1 MTVARITDIIKVM
14 EGFAPMALAENW
26 DNVGLQIGQHDWPVK
41 TVRVAL
47 NPSNDVVAQAC
58 KDNAD
63 ILITHHPL
71 IFKPM
76 ERIDFGTPVG
86 SVIQMATLHKM
97 ALFVAHTN
105 LDIVAGGLNDVLAEK
120 IGVKKLEH
128 FKGVNEQK
136 ETMAYDMYPLVNGYP
151 DSKLGQGIGRVGE
164 LDKAEK
170 LISLAR
176 LIKKKLGIQSV
187 KVAGKPE
194 LDVKR
199 VAICTGSGS
208 SLMEDFLFSGAQAYI
223 SGDLG
228 YHDALAAKDAGLGL
242 IDIGHFNSE
251 HLIVDVLAGKL
262 QEALSYAM
270 LNVNVGAY
278 DFEKDPFVDI

>member
-1 MTVARITDIIKVM
+1 
-14 EGFAPMALAENW
+14 MALAENW

-71 IFKPM
+71 IFKPS
-76 ERIDFGTPVG
+76 ERIDFSTPVG
-86 SVIQMATLHKM
+86 SVIQMATLHNL

-120 IGVKKLEH
+120 IGIKNLSCL
-128 FKGVNEQK
+128 KGVNEQI
-136 ETMAYDMYPLVNGYP
+136 VNDNQ

-164 LDKAEK
+164 LGQAAK
-170 LISLAR
+170 LTSLAQV
-176 LIKKKLGIQSV
+176 IKKKLGIKSV
-187 KVAGKPE
+187 KIAGKPE
-194 LDVKR
+194 LNVKR

-208 SLMEDFLFSGAQAYI
+208 SLMEYFLSSGAQAFI
-223 SGDLG
+223 SGDLR

-270 LNVNVGAY
+270 LNINVGAY
-278 DFEKDPFVDI
+278 DFEKDPFVDIMI

>member
-1 MTVARITDIIKVM
+1 MTVARITDIIRVM
-14 EGFAPMALAENW
+14 EGFAPMVLAENW
-26 DNVGLQIGQHDWPVK
+26 DNVGLQIGQHDWLVK

-58 KDNAD
+58 KDNTD
-63 ILITHHPL
+63 VLITHHPL

-76 ERIDFGTPVG
+76 ERIDFSTPVG

-120 IGVKKLEH
+120 IGIKNLVCL
-128 FKGVNEQK
+128 KGVNEQI
-136 ETMAYDMYPLVNGYP
+136 VNDNQ

-164 LDKAEK
+164 LGQAEK
-170 LISLAR
+170 LTSLAQV
-176 LIKKKLGIQSV
+176 IKKKLGIKSV
-187 KVAGKPE
+187 KIAGKPE
-194 LDVKR
+194 LDVKK

-208 SLMEDFLFSGAQAYI
+208 SLMECFLSSGAQVFI
-223 SGDLG
+223 SGDLR

-262 QEALSYAM
+262 QEALSDAM